1 MVSGPLAVYRTAAAL
16 SGAVPL
22 GVAAR
27 LAEGLARRLGPTLMK
42 GQADQLARH
51 MVRVHPGIGS
61 DEVDALVRGGFGSY
75 GRFWVEL
82 FKLPSVGAPT
92 VGKRF
97 KVEGYGHIQDVLDQG
112 RGPILALPHLG
123 GWEWAA
129 AWLGRVVGLQV
140 TAVVERL
147 EPPDLFDWFV
157 SVRSNNGID
166 VVPLGPEAVGRLV
179 KAVRQS
185 NIVCLLSDRDV
196 GGNGIDVEFFGET
209 TSLPAGPALISRRTG
224 TPILPTAVYY
234 DGADHHA
241 RVMGP
246 IIPAPEVRLRDD
258 LVRMTG
264 ELAQAMEELISAA
277 PEQWHLLQPNW
288 PSDLEQPQ

>member
-1 MVSGPLAVYRTAAAL
+1 MASRSLVIYRTA
-16 SGAVPL
+16 SAVAGVIPQ
-22 GVAAR
+22 GVAIR
-27 LAEGLARRLGPTLMK
+27 LAESIGSRLGPRLMP
-42 GQADQLARH
+42 GQAQQLASHIRR
-51 MVRVHPGIGS
+51 VRPGLKPS
-61 DEVDALVRGGFGSY
+61 EVDDLVKGGFGSY

-82 FKLPSVGAPT
+82 FTLPSVPGPM

-166 VVPLGPEAVGRLV
+166 VVPLGGDSASRLV
-179 KAVRQS
+179 KAIRQS

-196 GGNGIDVEFFGET
+196 VGNGIEVEFFGEKT
-209 TSLPAGPALISRRTG
+209 MLPAGPALLSRRTG

-234 DGADHHA
+234 DGSDHRA
-241 RVMGP
+241 RVLGP
-246 IIPAPEVRLRDD
+246 IIPSPGISLRDD
-258 LVRMTG
+258 MARMTN
-264 ELAQAMEELISAA
+264 ELARALEELIADA
-277 PEQWHLLQPNW
+277 PDQWHLLQPNW
-288 PSDLEQPQ
+288 PSDLVTGS